1 MLITVVSVMNGFE
14 DELRKRIL
22 GVIPHIVL
30 EKKGGFISSKDTI
43 EKIASDSRIS
53 SASTF
58 FSKETILNSE
68 NITTG
73 AVIKGTDGKS
83 ELSIIPDF
91 LSVGSLLSLENGNN
105 IILGEGLAL
114 ELGKFPNEFVNIV
127 VIDEENPVSYTHL
140 TLPTSG

>member
-1 MLITVVSVMNGFE
+1 MNGFE

-30 EKKGGFISSKDTI
+30 EKEGGFISSKDTI
-43 EKIASDSRIS
+43 EKILSDSRIS

-58 FSKETILNSE
+58 FSKETILNSG

-73 AVIKGTDGKS
+73 ALVKGTDGKS

-91 LSVGSLLSLENGNN
+91 LSVGSLLNLENGNN

-114 ELGKFPNEFVNIV
+114 ELGKFQNEFVNIV
-127 VIDEENPVSYTHL
+127 VIDEENPLDCLLYTS
-140 TLPTSG
+140 PSPRDRG

>member
-1 MLITVVSVMNGFE
+1 MNDFE

-30 EKKGGFISSKDTI
+30 EKKGGFINSKDTI

-53 SASTF
+53 SVSTF

-73 AVIKGTDGKS
+73 AVIKGTDG
-83 ELSIIPDF
+83 
-91 LSVGSLLSLENGNN
+91 
-105 IILGEGLAL
+105 
-114 ELGKFPNEFVNIV
+114 
-127 VIDEENPVSYTHL
+127 
-140 TLPTSG
+140 

>member
-1 MLITVVSVMNGFE
+1 MNGFE

-58 FSKETILNSE
+58 FSKETILNYG

-73 AVIKGTDGKS
+73 ALVKGTDEKS

-91 LSVGSLLSLENGNN
+91 LS
-105 IILGEGLAL
+105 A
-114 ELGKFPNEFVNIV
+114 
-127 VIDEENPVSYTHL
+127 VSYTHL
-140 TLPTSG
+140 TLPTT